1 MHQNWNDQQEKKVEN
16 FRVFELHSVVEFVKN
31 TNLWIIASSNFYIF
45 SVLTV
50 GLNIWNQNKSLTF
63 ALQNKFINMKNG
75 LIILLSIFTLA
86 TLQAQKNKLNLI
98 VGTYTKSCDSKGIY
112 VYEFDS
118 KTGDFKLKNN
128 TENIINP
135 SYLAISNDGKFVYSV
150 SENDKKSSVSAFAFN
165 SKSGKLDLMNH
176 QNPNGLNPCYI
187 INDEVNVI
195 TANYSSG
202 NISVLGKNNDGSIGE
217 VKQVVQ
223 HTGKGINAMRQEA
236 PHAHMVCFS
245 PDKKYVLANDLGTDN
260 VYVYQYN
267 PNGGNEILKLKSRMD
282 VKSGSGPRHLIF
294 SKNGKQ
300 VYLLQE
306 LDGTITSFTYADGI
320 LNKVSETTVVASDFK
335 GDISAADIH
344 ISPDGKFLYATNRG
358 TANDISAFKISRNGK
373 LKFVQKISTLGKG
386 PRNFTIDPTGN
397 FLLVGH
403 QYTNDIVIFKR
414 NKKTGLLTD
423 TGKKIELCSP
433 VCLVFTKI

>member
-1 MHQNWNDQQEKKVEN
+1 MKK
-16 FRVFELHSVVEFVKN
+16 
-31 TNLWIIASSNFYIF
+31 
-45 SVLTV
+45 TV
-50 GLNIWNQNKSLTF
+50 T
-63 ALQNKFINMKNG
+63 
-75 LIILLSIFTLA
+75 ILLSIFAFTA
-86 TLQAQKNKLNLI
+86 IQAQENKLNLLI
-98 VGTYTKSCDSKGIY
+98 GTYTKSCDSKGIY

-118 KTGDFKLKNN
+118 KTGDFSLKSN

-135 SYLAISNDGKFVYSV
+135 SYLTVSSDNKFVYSV
-150 SENDKKSSVSAFAFN
+150 SENDKKSSISAFGYN
-165 SKSGKLDLMNH
+165 SKSGKLDFMNH

-187 INDEVNVI
+187 INDEKNVI

-217 VKQVVQ
+217 VKQVAQ
-223 HTGKGINAMRQEA
+223 HNGKSINTKRQEA

-245 PDKKYVLANDLGTDN
+245 PDKKFVLANDLGTDKI
-260 VYVYQYN
+260 YVYQYN
-267 PNGGNEILKLKSRMD
+267 PNSAAEVLKIKSSID
-282 VKSGSGPRHLIF
+282 VKAGSGPRHLIF
-294 SKNGKQ
+294 SKDGKY

-306 LDGTITSFTYADGI
+306 LNGTITSFNYANGM

-335 GDISAADIH
+335 GDIGAADIH

-358 TANDISAFKISRNGK
+358 TANDISAFKILKNGK
-373 LKFVQKISTLGKG
+373 LEFVQRTSTLGKG

-414 NKKTGLLTD
+414 DKKTGSLTA